1 MARQSQLPHGMATL
15 VSMAELKHAGVT
27 IHASE
32 AVAIAQK
39 LIHEPQ
45 LVSSSAPYGPP
56 SLERVCIGDDG
67 SVICRGCEATPGVAE
82 IAILLEALLPEGG
95 PDVPGALRYT
105 IARALHD
112 VDAPPF
118 DSLEVLSAALMRHE
132 HGDRNAAVRRL
143 AARAGTARAYAEGG
157 DERRH
162 GRGTS
167 SEYRRLLR
175 EADEKLYRQQLALD
189 AVSPS
194 AAFAPPQ
201 VHRSSLVRRLAAA
214 VVAIV
219 IGLLILASVQAMR
232 TETSAA
238 APPATPPQAATAP
251 PSAAERPTEPR
262 TAAAPSQRPRSRAHV
277 QPKSPPRH
285 ANKTSSGLFPKFRV
299 VDDFHK

>member
-1 MARQSQLPHGMATL
+1 MATL
-15 VSMAELKHAGVT
+15 VSMSELKCTGIAIRGD
-27 IHASE
+27 E
-32 AVAIAQK
+32 AVAVAQK

-45 LVSSSAPYGPP
+45 LVSSSEPSGPP

-82 IAILLEALLPEGG
+82 IAILLEALLPEHA

-118 DSLEVLSAALMRHE
+118 DSLDALSAALARHE
-132 HGDRNAAVRRL
+132 HGDRDATVRRL
-143 AARAGTARAYAEGG
+143 AARAGARAYADGG
-157 DERRH
+157 DQRRH
-162 GRGTS
+162 GRATS

-189 AVSPS
+189 AVSQS
-194 AAFAPPQ
+194 AALLPARE
-201 VHRSSLVRRLAAA
+201 HRSSLARRVAAG

-219 IGLLILASVQAMR
+219 IGLLILASVEALR
-232 TETSAA
+232 TEPSAVASTA
-238 APPATPPQAATAP
+238 APAQVSTTPPAADP
-251 PSAAERPTEPR
+251 PVGPR
-262 TAAAPSQRPRSRAHV
+262 TAAAAPKQRPRPRARV
-277 QPKSPPRH
+277 QTKSPQRP